1 MDLDHLRVFLQIV
14 DSGSM
19 SAAARVMHLT
29 QPALSRTLKLLED
42 TVGVPLFDRRGRT
55 LVLTAGGRALVPR
68 GRALLAESER
78 VAREVGRSAERSY
91 FDMRLGTVDSVATYL
106 LPGLLPVLRSEFAD
120 LAVKLSTGRTTMLL
134 RQARTG
140 DLDLAIVAH
149 SGPPPDARF
158 RRLGPYRLR
167 FYGRRDLYPRLTLAK
182 SEVDIHDFPVVEIDP
197 GHGEPSLVPEDA
209 FSYAVASN
217 VATVK
222 ALVLAGFGVGHLPD
236 FMLTPNEVA
245 SLVHAAVPHDPDCAL
260 FLVGSPRWTGATE
273 TRIEETIARVLGRFL
288 AEGSGRQKKVGSR
301 EP

>member
-106 LPGLLPVLRSEFAD
+106 LPGLLPALRCEFTD
-120 LAVKLSTGRTTMLL
+120 LAVKLSTGRTAMLL

-149 SGPPPDARF
+149 SGAPLDARSL
-158 RRLGPYRLR
+158 RLGAYRLK
-167 FYGRRDLYPRLTLAK
+167 FYGRRDLYPELVEAK
-182 SEVDIHDFPVVEIDP
+182 SEVDVHAFPVVEIDP
-197 GHGEPSLVPEDA
+197 GHGEPSLVPDDA
-209 FSYAVASN
+209 LSYAVASN

-236 FMLTPNEVA
+236 FMLTPDEAA
-245 SLVHAAVPHDPDCAL
+245 SLVHAAVPHDPDCAM
-260 FLVGSPRWTGATE
+260 FLVASPRWVGPTE
-273 TRIEETIARVLGRFL
+273 SRIEQTIARVLGRLL
-288 AEGSGRQKKVGSR
+288 AGERVRKQR
-301 EP
+301 AR